1 MDNQPFQPFGQPQNQ
16 QSQGMPQFG
25 GGQSMPQQGM
35 PEQNMGF
42 SGQPMPGQPMP
53 TAQLVPVAGQQSGK
67 TTLFMVISIVA
78 GLVAVT
84 FIGLFVWMYSQW
96 STAQNDVDSQ
106 IDAAV
111 ATAVKEKADELENQ
125 FVEREKYPYNTFAGP
140 ADYGELTFEYPKTWS
155 VYVANDASNGGD
167 FQAYLNPDT
176 VYMAGSDT
184 VNALR
189 VTIKGQAYD
198 DYIKQFE
205 GLVKDGR
212 MSVAVRPV
220 GGESVNVYTGQLPG
234 TNEFQGIVTV
244 FKIRDKTAA
253 IQTDAMLFADDY
265 YRLLDSV
272 KFNQ

>member
-16 QSQGMPQFG
+16 QPQGMPQFG
-25 GGQSMPQQGM
+25 GQGMQAPQQMM
-35 PEQNMGF
+35 PGQ
-42 SGQPMPGQPMP
+42 QPMPGQPMP
-53 TAQLVPVAGQQSGK
+53 TAQLVPAGQQNSNR
-67 TTLFMVISIVA
+67 TTLFMVVSIVA

-84 FIGLFVWMYSQW
+84 FIGLFIWMYSQW

-106 IDAAV
+106 IDSAV
-111 ATAVKEKADELENQ
+111 ATAVKDKADELENQ
-125 FVEREKYPYNTFAGP
+125 FVEREKYPYNVFAGP

-198 DYIKQFE
+198 DYINQFE